1 VRAPT
6 TTPNADSRRG
16 KVTTWPTLP
25 NNGLIA
31 DWHKAITAR
40 DIDALMALYTD
51 DAVIESSAVLVLEK
65 DDGGALRGKD
75 VIANT
80 FSRFSPP
87 STASQQPGPLVAR
100 LTRWGEEPIRGR
112 G

>member
-75 VIANT
+75 VIRKHFQSFFAT
-80 FSRFSPP
+80 LDGESSSPDHW
-87 STASQQPGPLVAR
+87 SPG
-100 LTRWGEEPIRGR
+100 
-112 G
+112 